1 MSKNFKV
8 KIGFLA
14 LISILLVTQFDGIFA
29 AEGFK
34 WRQFEGK
41 TIRFMANVHPW
52 TKSIEPIIPEFE
64 KKTGIKV
71 VFESFAEAQFRQK
84 LSIELSARKGLV
96 DVYMLQPS
104 QDARRYSL
112 FGWVEPLNKYVT
124 NKKLTN
130 PDFDYN
136 DFTESGIRGETIDGK
151 LIGLPIQQSV
161 HLLTYRKDLFEKYGV
176 KVPTNFEELEAAAAK
191 LTLDTDGDG
200 KIDVYG
206 IVNRGQG
213 SAAVHSV
220 SSFLHSMGGDWLDK
234 KRRPIFDSE
243 AGVKAFKLYGDLIR
257 KYGPP
262 GSINYSWQEEVTV
275 MTQGQAAMCTDSNT
289 FVANYEAPTQSKF
302 AGKFGYA
309 MFPAGPKGSIP
320 STFLWGLSMASDS
333 KNKQAAW
340 LFMQYVMSKEAM
352 SQSTQSGVPTARK
365 SCWKDQS
372 ILNMFGKMPGLLET
386 LDRSLR
392 VATSEPQPL
401 VIAVPEVRDAIGRA
415 VTAAIEGKD
424 VTAALKKAAKDV
436 ADIMKTTEVAK

>member
-1 MSKNFKV
+1 MKRKSAMK
-8 KIGFLA
+8 L
-14 LISILLVTQFDGIFA
+14 ILLSLVIAVLLMPASGILAAKQFN
-29 AEGFK
+29 
-34 WRQFEGK
+34 WRQYEGT

-52 TKSIEPIIPEFE
+52 TKSIEPLIPEFE

-84 LSIELSARKGLV
+84 LSIELSSRKGLV
-96 DVYMLQPS
+96 DVFMLQPS

-112 FGWVEPLNKYVT
+112 FGWVEPLDKYIA
-124 NKKLTN
+124 NRNLTN
-130 PDFDYN
+130 AAFDYK
-136 DFTESGIRGETIDGK
+136 DFTESGIRGETINGK
-151 LIGLPIQQSV
+151 VIGLPIQQSV

-176 KVPTNFEELEAAAAK
+176 KVPTNFDELEKAAAK

-200 KIDVYG
+200 KIDIYG

-220 SSFLHSMGGDWLDK
+220 SSFLHSMGGRWLDK
-234 KRRPIFDSE
+234 NRKPVFDSP

-262 GSINYSWQEEVTV
+262 GSINFSWQEEVTI

-289 FVANYEAPTQSKF
+289 FVANYEDAAKSKF

-309 MFPAGPKGSIP
+309 MFPAGPKGSLP
-320 STFLWGLSMASDS
+320 TTFLWGLSMASDS
-333 KNKQAAW
+333 KHKPAAW

-352 SQSTQSGVPTARK
+352 LQSTQSGVPTARK

-372 ILNMFGKMPGLLET
+372 IVDKFGKLPGLLET
-386 LDRSLR
+386 LDQSLK
-392 VATSEPQPL
+392 VATSEPQPM

-424 VTAALKKAAKDV
+424 VAAALRVAAKEV
-436 ADIMKTTEVAK
+436 ASIMQTTEIAP